1 MGSKSRRFADVLARS
16 QDILRKTF
24 GMELVELHNRVED
37 KDKDVKKEKKD
48 AVGMAKKGADCRP
61 EHISGH

>member
-1 MGSKSRRFADVLARS
+1 MGSKSRRFADVLARA
-16 QDILRKTF
+16 QDILHKTF

-48 AVGMAKKGADCRP
+48 AVGMAKKGADC
-61 EHISGH
+61 